1 VFHAGPI
8 IQTAFIYVFFPEERG
23 IEEGEGYK
31 SFQKATLK
39 VLSSEMDQA
48 ESRLIR

>member
-1 VFHAGPI
+1 MTDAKMSAWHTYARI
-8 IQTAFIYVFFPEERG
+8 TITSDTQQMSWLED
-23 IEEGEGYK
+23 
-31 SFQKATLK
+31 SLK

>member
-1 VFHAGPI
+1 MIYILWIKDTAKIMIVYLTKLRI
-8 IQTAFIYVFFPEERG
+8 IFVPQYFVHLFI
-23 IEEGEGYK
+23 
-31 SFQKATLK
+31 LK